1 MVFRKIRPSSGRCGF
16 AQGPLIAKELTWL
29 KNARILRKGR
39 TATQG
44 TECRGKSSLLQLLR
58 LVTIAGN

>member
-1 MVFRKIRPSSGRCGF
+1 MVFRKIRLSSGRSGF

-29 KNARILRKGR
+29 KNARNLRKR
-39 TATQG
+39 KSATQG
-44 TECRGKSSLLQLLR
+44 TECRRKSSLIQLLR